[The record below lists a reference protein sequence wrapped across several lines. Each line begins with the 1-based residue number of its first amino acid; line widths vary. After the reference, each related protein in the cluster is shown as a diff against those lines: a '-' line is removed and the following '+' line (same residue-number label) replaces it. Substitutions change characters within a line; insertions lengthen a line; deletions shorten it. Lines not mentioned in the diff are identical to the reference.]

1 MSTMTIH
8 LDDEHEQILDEL
20 AQEFGGRSSAIRQ
33 ALRFLAADRE
43 KRDDLRSF
51 VRAWNA
57 EAGPL
62 DEDAV
67 AAMSERYGL

>member
-1 MSTMTIH
+1 MSTTTVH
-8 LDDEHEQILDEL
+8 LDDEHEQILEDL

-43 KRDDLRSF
+43 KRDALRSF

-57 EAGPL
+57 EAGPV
-62 DEDAV
+62 DEEAV
-67 AAMSERYGL
+67 AAMVKRYGL